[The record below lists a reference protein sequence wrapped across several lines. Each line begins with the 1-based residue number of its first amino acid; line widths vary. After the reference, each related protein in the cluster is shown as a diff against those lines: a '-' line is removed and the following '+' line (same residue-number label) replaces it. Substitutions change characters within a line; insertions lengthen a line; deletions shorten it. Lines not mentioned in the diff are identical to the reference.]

1 MNLRFE
7 IKLTGE
13 RDRIW
18 DIRFDS
24 VKCDRDVGNLAF
36 SVLSVASGFSSFWL
50 WGRWNG
56 SKADSSHGAFLIP
69 GLVNSGINFARLV
82 WDCVSGCCCSASQS
96 CLTLCDSMDCSMP
109 GFPVLHH
116 LLELAQIHVHW
127 VSNVIQPSHPL
138 LYPSYP
144 VFNLSQHQ
152 GFFKWVSSLYQVA
165 KILELQLQYQPF
177 HWIFRTDFL

>member
-7 IKLTGE
+7 IKFTGE

-18 DIRFDS
+18 DIHFDT
-24 VKCDRDVGNLAF
+24 VKCDRDVGSLAF
-36 SVLSVASGFSSFWL
+36 SALSIASGFSSFWL

-56 SKADSSHGAFLIP
+56 SKADSSHGAFLIS
-69 GLVNSGINFARLV
+69 GLTNSGSNFARLV
-82 WDCVSGCCCSASQS
+82 WDCVSGCCCSVIQS
-96 CLTLCDSMDCSMP
+96 CLTLCDSMDCSTP
-109 GFPVLHH
+109 GFLVLHH

-127 VSNVIQPSHPL
+127 VGNVIQPSHPL
-138 LYPSYP
+138 LNLSSP

-152 GFFKWVSSLYQVA
+152 GLFKWVSSLYQVA
-165 KILELQLQYQPF
+165 KILELQLQHQPF